1 MEFRTCVICGSR
13 LGENNTTGIG
23 SECYKILKRVQYAK
37 FFKEDKY
44 AEQRKEYNNIKTG
57 SYIDLIKYVDV
68 SRCRSNFKK
77 NFIPSVINQYEEKGF
92 LTKKQTEI
100 VEEILSSKFDMFN
113 NMQEE
118 IEEEQREY
126 LDSLDIEVS
135 IEEVEKVRANMRK
148 QGK

>member
-1 MEFRTCVICGSR
+1 MEFKTCVICGSMIGDDNI
-13 LGENNTTGIG
+13 LGIG

-44 AEQRKEYNNIKTG
+44 EEQRKEYNNIKAG
-57 SYIDLIKYVDV
+57 AYIDLIKYVDV
-68 SRCRSNFKK
+68 KRCRSNFKK

-118 IEEEQREY
+118 IKEEQTEY
-126 LDSLDIEVS
+126 IENLDIEVS
-135 IEEVEKVRANMRK
+135 IEEVKKVRENMRK

>member
-13 LGENNTTGIG
+13 LSENNTTGIG
-23 SECYKILKRVQYAK
+23 SECHKILKRVQYAK

-44 AEQRKEYNNIKTG
+44 EEQRREYNNIKT
-57 SYIDLIKYVDV
+57 SAYIDLIKYVDV